1 MGGLIPPV
9 NNIYYFLYYL
19 YVYNNMELAIPLV
32 ALGGMYIISNQNKHS
47 IKPKETFNNMGIRT
61 NLQQKTSETPLSNYL
76 PNTNIPPQN
85 YPIMNNKELIDNVQE
100 YPNPNTATDK
110 YFNQN
115 VYEQKERAGVPIG
128 SNIQQFYSL
137 TGDYMSTKMFTHNNM
152 VPFNGKKPRGQ
163 VYNNNNAETILDNY
177 AGNGSQVIK
186 KIEQAPLF
194 KPQENVQWTY
204 GMPDMSDFYQS
215 RQNPVNK
222 NNMVKP
228 FESIRV
234 GPGLDKGYTA
244 DGSLGFNSGMEA
256 RDKWLPKTV
265 DELRV
270 ATNPK
275 QEYDLNGLQGPAQS
289 QIKNIGIEGKVEKYR
304 PDTFFINTQ
313 DRWLTTTGAEKA
325 GQLVPEHIVKPSTR
339 NETTTYQQGTP
350 NAVLKTASYV
360 PTHHEETK
368 RTQLEG
374 FNVGA
379 SSATRTAPLQCDN
392 YEKCYDSHT
401 NYENNR
407 SMNQQAQTYG
417 SGFSKAIGAAIAPIM
432 DILKPSRKEEYSCNM
447 RVYGNIV
454 GEVPGNY
461 VLTPGD
467 VPTTTIKETTI
478 YQPNGYINSQRDN
491 AGYLVN
497 EQQPIAN
504 QRDTV
509 NHNQLMG
516 MSSKYGNRQ
525 YDADYRQ
532 TNNVVKE
539 KTIVGRTN
547 QGNAKHFN
555 PQINMSMSKLDSDRE
570 NNRLWAPSAILP
582 NGPSVQTY
590 GKANMPQ
597 YYDNCIGCERIAP
610 DLLQAFKE
618 NPFTHSLSSAV

>member
-1 MGGLIPPV
+1 
-9 NNIYYFLYYL
+9 
-19 YVYNNMELAIPLV
+19 MELAIPLV
-32 ALGGMYIISNQNKHS
+32 ALGGMYVISNQNTN
-47 IKPKETFNNMGIRT
+47 KEGMSKVKKENFNNMGIRT
-61 NLQQKTSETPLSNYL
+61 NLQEKTPESRFSNYL
-76 PNTNIPPQN
+76 PNTNVAPQN

-100 YPNPNTATDK
+100 YPNPNKATDK

-115 VYEQKERAGVPIG
+115 VYQQKERGGVPI
-128 SNIQQFYSL
+128 SNNIQQFFSL
-137 TGDYMSTKMFTHNNM
+137 TGDYMDTKMFKHNNM
-152 VPFNGKKPRGQ
+152 VPFNGGKPHGQ

-177 AGNGSQVIK
+177 VGGGSQVIK

-194 KPQENVQWTY
+194 KPQENVQWTF

-215 RQNPVNK
+215 RQNPVNR

-244 DGSLGFNSGMEA
+244 DGSHGFNAGMEA

-289 QIKNIGIEGKVEKYR
+289 QIKNVGIEGKVEKYR

-325 GQLVPEHIVKPSTR
+325 GQLVPDYIVKPSTR
-339 NETTTYQQGTP
+339 NETTSYQHGTP
-350 NAVLKTASYV
+350 NAVIKTASYV
-360 PTHHEETK
+360 PTRHEETK

-374 FNVGA
+374 FDVGP
-379 SSATRTAPLQCDN
+379 SSASRSAPLQCDN
-392 YEKCYDSHT
+392 TEHCYNSHT

-407 SMNQQAQTYG
+407 SINQQSQTFG
-417 SGFSKAIGAAIAPIM
+417 SGFSKAVGAVIAPIM
-432 DILKPSRKEEYSCNM
+432 DILKPSRKEEYCDNI
-447 RVYGNIV
+447 RVYGNIA

-467 VPTTTIKETTI
+467 IPNTTVKETTI

-497 EQQPIAN
+497 EQQPFDC

-509 NHNQLMG
+509 NHDQFMG
-516 MSSKYGNRQ
+516 MSSKHGNRQ
-525 YDADYRQ
+525 YDAVYRQ
-532 TNNVVKE
+532 TNNEAKE
-539 KTIVGRTN
+539 KTIAGRVN

-555 PQINMSMSKLDSDRE
+555 PQINVTMSRLDSDRN
-570 NNRLWAPSAILP
+570 NNRLWAPSAVIP
-582 NGPSVQTY
+582 NGPTVQTY
-590 GKANMPQ
+590 GKVSQVPQ
-597 YYDNCIGCERIAP
+597 YMDNCIGCDRI
-610 DLLQAFKE
+610 
-618 NPFTHSLSSAV
+618 NPEILDSIKNNPYVFSFNSVA

>member
-1 MGGLIPPV
+1 
-9 NNIYYFLYYL
+9 
-19 YVYNNMELAIPLV
+19 MELAIPLV
-32 ALGGMYIISNQNKHS
+32 ALGGMYVISNQNKEGLTKKS
-47 IKPKETFNNMGIRT
+47 NMKETFNNMGIRS
-61 NLQQKTSETPLSNYL
+61 NLQEKQPESRFSNYL
-76 PNTNIPPQN
+76 PNTNVPPQN

-100 YPNPNTATDK
+100 YPNPNKATDK

-115 VYEQKERAGVPIG
+115 VYEQKERAGVPV
-128 SNIQQFYSL
+128 SNNIQQFYSL
-137 TGDYMSTKMFTHNNM
+137 SGDYMDTKMFTHNNM
-152 VPFNGKKPRGQ
+152 VPFNGAKPRGQ

-177 AGNGSQVIK
+177 VGNGSQVIK

-215 RQNPVNK
+215 RQNPVNR

-244 DGSLGFNSGMEA
+244 DGSHGFNAGMEA

-289 QIKNIGIEGKVEKYR
+289 QIKNVGIEGKVEKYR

-325 GQLVPEHIVKPSTR
+325 GQLVPDYIVKPSTR
-339 NETTTYQQGTP
+339 NETTTYQHGTP

-360 PTHHEETK
+360 PTRHEDSK

-374 FNVGA
+374 FDVGH
-379 SSATRTAPLQCDN
+379 SVATKSAPLQHLAVDN
-392 YEKCYDSHT
+392 HHSSHT

-407 SMNQQAQTYG
+407 SVNQQPQTFG
-417 SGFSKAIGAAIAPIM
+417 SGFSSAIGAVIAPIM
-432 DILKPSRKEEYSCNM
+432 DILKPSRKDEYSCNM
-447 RVYGNIV
+447 RIYGNIA

-467 VPTTTIKETTI
+467 APNTTIKETTL
-478 YQPNGYINSQRDN
+478 YQPNGYINNQKDN
-491 AGYLVN
+491 AGYLN
-497 EQQPIAN
+497 TEHQPIAN

-509 NHNQLMG
+509 NHDHFMG
-516 MSSKYGNRQ
+516 MSSTHGNRQ
-525 YDADYRQ
+525 YDAVYRQ
-532 TNNVVKE
+532 TNNEAKE
-539 KTIVGRTN
+539 KTIAGRVN

-555 PQINMSMSKLDSDRE
+555 SQINVTMSRLDSDRE
-570 NNRLWAPSAILP
+570 NNRLWAPQSVIP

-597 YYDNCIGCERIAP
+597 YYDQCQGCDRIAP
-610 DLLQAFKE
+610 DLLNAFKE
-618 NPFTHSLSSAV
+618 NPYTHSLTSSV

>member
-1 MGGLIPPV
+1 
-9 NNIYYFLYYL
+9 
-19 YVYNNMELAIPLV
+19 MELAIPLV
-32 ALGGMYIISNQNKHS
+32 ALGGMYVISNQKTNKQVNVN
-47 IKPKETFNNMGIRT
+47 KKQKNEGFNNMGIRT
-61 NLQQKTSETPLSNYL
+61 NLQTTNIESRFDNYL
-76 PNTNIPPQN
+76 PNTHIAPQN
-85 YPIMNNKELIDNVQE
+85 YPIMNNKELVDTVQE
-100 YPNPNTATDK
+100 YPNPNVATDK

-115 VYEQKERAGVPIG
+115 VYEQKERTGVPV
-128 SNIQQFYSL
+128 SNNIQQIYSL
-137 TGDYMSTKMFTHNNM
+137 TGDYMSSTEFKHNNM
-152 VPFNGKKPRGQ
+152 VPFNGKNPKGQ
-163 VYNNNNAETILDNY
+163 IYNNNNAETILDNY
-177 AGNGSQVIK
+177 VGNGSQVIK

-194 KPQENVQWTY
+194 KPQDNVQWTY

-244 DGSLGFNSGMEA
+244 DGSHGFNAGMEA

-265 DELRV
+265 DEMRV

-289 QIKNIGIEGKVEKYR
+289 QIKNVGIEGKVEKYR
-304 PDTFFINTQ
+304 PDTFFVNSQ

-325 GQLVPEHIVKPSTR
+325 GRVVAEEVQKTSNR
-339 NETTTYQQGTP
+339 NETTSYQHGTP
-350 NAVLKTASYV
+350 NAILKTASYV
-360 PTHHEETK
+360 PTKHEQTK

-374 FNVGA
+374 FDVGA
-379 SSATRTAPLQCDN
+379 SVSTCTAPLQHQAV
-392 YEKCYDSHT
+392 EKCYNSHT

-407 SMNQQAQTYG
+407 ANNLQPQTFG

-432 DILKPSRKEEYSCNM
+432 DMLKPSRKEEYSCNM
-447 RVYGNIV
+447 RIYGNIA
-454 GEVPGNY
+454 GEIPGNY
-461 VLTPGD
+461 VTNAGD
-467 VPTTTIKETTI
+467 IPNTTIKETTLFR
-478 YQPNGYINSQRDN
+478 PNGYINSQKDN

-497 EQQPIAN
+497 EQQSIAN

-509 NHNQLMG
+509 CHDQFMG
-516 MSSKYGNRQ
+516 MSSKQGNRQ

-532 TNNVVKE
+532 TNSEAKE

-547 QGNAKHFN
+547 AGNSKHFN
-555 PQINMSMSKLDSDRE
+555 SQVNVTMSKLDSDRE
-570 NNRLWAPSAILP
+570 NNRLWAPQSTIH

-597 YYDNCIGCERIAP
+597 YYNECQGCDRIAP
-610 DLLQAFKE
+610 DLLKAFKE
-618 NPFTHSLSSAV
+618 NPYTHSLHH

>member
-1 MGGLIPPV
+1 
-9 NNIYYFLYYL
+9 
-19 YVYNNMELAIPLV
+19 MELAIPLV
-32 ALGGMYIISNQNKHS
+32 ALGGMYVISNQNKNKEGLTKRS
-47 IKPKETFNNMGIRT
+47 NMKETFNNMGIRS
-61 NLQQKTSETPLSNYL
+61 NLQTNNLESRFNNYL
-76 PNTNIPPQN
+76 PNTNVPPQN
-85 YPIMNNKELIDNVQE
+85 YPIMNNKELIDTVQE
-100 YPNPNTATDK
+100 YPNPNVATDK

-115 VYEQKERAGVPIG
+115 VYEQKQRAGVPV
-128 SNIQQFYSL
+128 SNNIQQVYSL
-137 TGDYMSTKMFTHNNM
+137 TGDYMDTQMFTHNNM
-152 VPFNGKKPRGQ
+152 VPFNGGKPKGQ
-163 VYNNNNAETILDNY
+163 IYNNNNAETILDNY
-177 AGNGSQVIK
+177 VGNGSQVIK

-204 GMPDMSDFYQS
+204 GTPDMSDFYQS

-244 DGSLGFNSGMEA
+244 DGSHGFNAGMEA

-265 DELRV
+265 DELRI

-289 QIKNIGIEGKVEKYR
+289 QIKNVGIEGKMEKYR

-325 GQLVPEHIVKPSTR
+325 GQLVPDYIVKPSTR

-360 PTHHEETK
+360 PTKHEDTK
-368 RTQLEG
+368 RIQLEG
-374 FNVGA
+374 FDVGP
-379 SSATRTAPLQCDN
+379 SSASRTAPIQNQSVDN
-392 YEKCYDSHT
+392 NYNSHT

-407 SMNQQAQTYG
+407 STSQQPQTFG
-417 SGFSKAIGAAIAPIM
+417 SGFASAVGAVIAPIM

-447 RVYGNIV
+447 RVYGNIG

-467 VPTTTIKETTI
+467 APNTTIKETTL
-478 YQPNGYINSQRDN
+478 YHPNGYINSQTDN

-497 EQQPIAN
+497 DQQPITN

-509 NHNQLMG
+509 NHEQFMG
-516 MSSKYGNRQ
+516 MSSKNGNMQ
-525 YDADYRQ
+525 YDAAYRQ
-532 TNNVVKE
+532 TNNEAKE
-539 KTIVGRTN
+539 KSIAGRMN

-555 PQINMSMSKLDSDRE
+555 SQINVTMSKLDADRE
-570 NNRLWAPSAILP
+570 NNRLWAPQAIIH

-590 GKANMPQ
+590 GKVSQVPQ
-597 YYDNCIGCERIAP
+597 YYNECQGCDRI
-610 DLLQAFKE
+610 
-618 NPFTHSLSSAV
+618 NPEILDSIKNNPYVFSFNSVA

>member
-1 MGGLIPPV
+1 
-9 NNIYYFLYYL
+9 
-19 YVYNNMELAIPLV
+19 MELAIPLV
-32 ALGGMYIISNQNKHS
+32 ALGGMYVISNQNKNKEGLTKRS
-47 IKPKETFNNMGIRT
+47 NMKETFNNMGIRS
-61 NLQQKTSETPLSNYL
+61 NLQTNNLESRFNNYL
-76 PNTNIPPQN
+76 PNTNVPPQN
-85 YPIMNNKELIDNVQE
+85 YPIMNNKELIDTVQE
-100 YPNPNTATDK
+100 YPNPNVATDK

-115 VYEQKERAGVPIG
+115 VYEQKQRAGVPV
-128 SNIQQFYSL
+128 SNNIQQVYSL
-137 TGDYMSTKMFTHNNM
+137 TGDYMDTQMFTHNNM
-152 VPFNGKKPRGQ
+152 VPFNGGKPKGQ
-163 VYNNNNAETILDNY
+163 IYNNNNAETILDNY
-177 AGNGSQVIK
+177 VGNGSQVIK

-204 GMPDMSDFYQS
+204 GTPDMSDFYQS

-244 DGSLGFNSGMEA
+244 DGSHGFNAGMEA

-265 DELRV
+265 DELRIS
-270 ATNPK
+270 TNPK

-289 QIKNIGIEGKVEKYR
+289 QIKNVGIEGKMEKYR

-325 GQLVPEHIVKPSTR
+325 GQLVPDYIVKPSTR

-360 PTHHEETK
+360 PTKHEDTK
-368 RTQLEG
+368 RIQLEG
-374 FNVGA
+374 FDVGP
-379 SSATRTAPLQCDN
+379 SSASRTAPIQNQSVDN
-392 YEKCYDSHT
+392 NYNSHT

-407 SMNQQAQTYG
+407 STSQQPQTFG
-417 SGFSKAIGAAIAPIM
+417 SGFASAVGAVIAPIM

-447 RVYGNIV
+447 RVYGNIG

-467 VPTTTIKETTI
+467 APNTTIKETTL
-478 YQPNGYINSQRDN
+478 YHPNGYINSQTDN

-497 EQQPIAN
+497 DQQPITN

-509 NHNQLMG
+509 NHEQFMG
-516 MSSKYGNRQ
+516 MSSKNGNMQ
-525 YDADYRQ
+525 YDAAYRQ
-532 TNNVVKE
+532 TNNEAKE
-539 KTIVGRTN
+539 KSIAGRMN

-555 PQINMSMSKLDSDRE
+555 SQINVTMSKLDADRE
-570 NNRLWAPSAILP
+570 NNRLWAPQSTIH

-597 YYDNCIGCERIAP
+597 YYNECQGCDRIAP
-610 DLLQAFKE
+610 DLLTAFKN
-618 NPFTHSLSSAV
+618 NPYTHSLTNAV

>member
-1 MGGLIPPV
+1 
-9 NNIYYFLYYL
+9 
-19 YVYNNMELAIPLV
+19 MELAIPLV
-32 ALGGMYIISNQNKHS
+32 ALGGMYVISNQNTN
-47 IKPKETFNNMGIRT
+47 KEGMSKVKKENFNNMGIRT
-61 NLQQKTSETPLSNYL
+61 NLQEKTPESRFSNYL
-76 PNTNIPPQN
+76 PNTNVAPQN

-100 YPNPNTATDK
+100 YPNPNKATDK

-115 VYEQKERAGVPIG
+115 VYQQKERGGVPI
-128 SNIQQFYSL
+128 SNNIQQFFSL
-137 TGDYMSTKMFTHNNM
+137 TGDYMDTKMFKHNNM
-152 VPFNGKKPRGQ
+152 VPFNGGKPHGQ

-177 AGNGSQVIK
+177 VGGGSQVIK

-194 KPQENVQWTY
+194 KPQENVQWTF

-215 RQNPVNK
+215 RQNPVNR

-244 DGSLGFNSGMEA
+244 DGSHGFNAGMEA

-289 QIKNIGIEGKVEKYR
+289 QIKNVGIEGKVEKYR

-325 GQLVPEHIVKPSTR
+325 GQLVPDYIVKPSTR
-339 NETTTYQQGTP
+339 NETTSYQHGTP
-350 NAVLKTASYV
+350 NAVIKTASYV
-360 PTHHEETK
+360 PTRHEETK

-374 FNVGA
+374 FDVGP
-379 SSATRTAPLQCDN
+379 SSASRSAPLQCDN
-392 YEKCYDSHT
+392 TEHCYNSHT

-407 SMNQQAQTYG
+407 SINQQSQTFG
-417 SGFSKAIGAAIAPIM
+417 SGFSKAVGAVIAPIM
-432 DILKPSRKEEYSCNM
+432 DILKPSRKEEYCDNI
-447 RVYGNIV
+447 RVYGNIA

-467 VPTTTIKETTI
+467 IPNTTVKETTI

-497 EQQPIAN
+497 EQQPFDC

-509 NHNQLMG
+509 NHDQFMG
-516 MSSKYGNRQ
+516 MSSKHGNRQ

-532 TNNVVKE
+532 TNNEAKE
-539 KTIVGRTN
+539 KTIAGRVN

-555 PQINMSMSKLDSDRE
+555 PQINVTMSRLDSDRN
-570 NNRLWAPSAILP
+570 NNRLWAPSAVIP
-582 NGPSVQTY
+582 NGPTVQTY
-590 GKANMPQ
+590 GKVSQVPQ
-597 YYDNCIGCERIAP
+597 YMDNCIGCDRI
-610 DLLQAFKE
+610 
-618 NPFTHSLSSAV
+618 NPEILDSIKNNPYVFSFNSVA